1 MFTKLRN
8 YIENIQDKIVF
19 YQVLGQR
26 LKQIKNR
33 YKTANAITL
42 TGNNCAELLHRRSI
56 RNIRRDEMTSL
67 FRNHKMEHQM
77 PARLMVAVVNN
88 LGCLPYTLSALSNH
102 RHKDVRIAIAEN
114 PATPDSVMTRL
125 AFDEHAD
132 VRFSVAESYNTT
144 ETVLQF
150 LINDENPYVASRAQ
164 TTMDHINGLVPNKD
178 AKQAQPAQ
186 LAHQET
192 IRVRKVLVV
201 EDNPTLRDVTV
212 RQLKILGFEAS
223 SSENGKEA
231 LVKLSQERF
240 GLVLM
245 DCLMPVMDGFE
256 ATMALRNSEAGSE
269 MHIPVIALTAR
280 VMAGDKER
288 CLASG
293 MDGYLEKPVA
303 LEELKKILS
312 YWFDQEA
319 QDKAAKENIARSVS
333 HLINLEKLE
342 EIHGNQPLEQLI
354 DMLNKG
360 VREIVSRLSDVIY
373 EKDRH
378 ELPRIAHELKG
389 YSGVMA
395 CKPLEDAS
403 LSLEIA
409 ALKQEEGSIMK
420 GYRTILELVEKL
432 EKKDGGSVKSEP
444 ARTRASSDSI
454 PA

>member
-1 MFTKLRN
+1 MFTRLRN
-8 YIENIQDKIVF
+8 YIENIQDKIAS
-19 YQVLGQR
+19 YQALGQR
-26 LKQIKNR
+26 LKKFKSTQKNSQLI
-33 YKTANAITL
+33 TAKN
-42 TGNNCAELLHRRSI
+42 NNCAELLHRRSI
-56 RNIRRDEMTSL
+56 RNIRRDEMIKL
-67 FRNHKMEHQM
+67 FRNPKSEHQM

-102 RHKDVRIAIAEN
+102 RHKDVRVAIAEN

-125 AFDEHAD
+125 AFDEHPD
-132 VRFSVAESYNTT
+132 VRFSVAESYNTS

-150 LINDENPYVASRAQ
+150 LIDDENPYVASRAQ
-164 TTMDHINGLVPNKD
+164 QTMDHINGIMPDREVVT
-178 AKQAQPAQ
+178 AKPAQ
-186 LAHQET
+186 EE
-192 IRVRKVLVV
+192 IRVRRVLVV

-223 SSENGKEA
+223 SSENGKHA
-231 LVKLSQERF
+231 LVKLSQEKF

-256 ATMALRNSEAGSE
+256 ATMALRNSEAGGE
-269 MHIPVIALTAR
+269 THIPVIALTAR

-303 LEELKKILS
+303 LDELKKILA
-312 YWFDQEA
+312 YWFDQNAHE
-319 QDKAAKENIARSVS
+319 KEIKEDIRSSVS
-333 HLINLEKLE
+333 HLIDLEKLK

-360 VREIVSRLSDVIY
+360 VREIVSRLSDIIY
-373 EKDRH
+373 EKDRS

-395 CKPLEDAS
+395 CKQLEDVA

-409 ALKQEEGSIMK
+409 ALKQEESSVMR

-432 EKKDGGSVKSEP
+432 EKKDQGSAESEP
-444 ARTRASSDSI
+444 AGARVSSTNI
-454 PA
+454 PV